1 MATKLNQAG
10 LGRMER
16 QLELLQSRAHR
27 VKETT
32 CVILALKADY
42 YIVRVTHDDHHAA
55 GDLALSPA
63 FGPQVESVVQ
73 VDVAKRSGEI
83 TEP

>member
-1 MATKLNQAG
+1 
-10 LGRMER
+10 MER

-42 YIVRVTHDDHHAA
+42 YIVRVTHDDHAA

-73 VDVAKRSGEI
+73 VDVAEKR
-83 TEP
+83 